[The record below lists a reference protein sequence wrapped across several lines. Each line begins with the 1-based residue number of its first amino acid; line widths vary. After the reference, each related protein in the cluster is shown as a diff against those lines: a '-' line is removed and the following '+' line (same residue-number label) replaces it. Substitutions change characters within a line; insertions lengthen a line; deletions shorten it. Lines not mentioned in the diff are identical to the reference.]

1 MRGAR
6 AYGLPCRTAPGLPGP
21 LLVGTGS
28 VGCVL
33 ILHHDLTSPASA
45 VALLR
50 VQRMLDEGARVG
62 LSPFDALG
70 LEISVPPT
78 RSLLEELGTHRER
91 AAELGLA
98 MRRPSRQPPT
108 LRAHLVGV
116 EVAEPSG
123 LGASWRWRCLR
134 AFWSEDRDLGETAT
148 LIDLATEAGL
158 EAAAVGQALEDRLA
172 VQRLRDHMLL
182 QRRRGIGGVPVLELD
197 GSFVPAEVS
206 DDDLRH
212 LAGL

>member
-1 MRGAR
+1 M
-6 AYGLPCRTAPGLPGP
+6 
-21 LLVGTGS
+21 
-28 VGCVL
+28 L

-50 VQRMLDEGARVG
+50 VQRLLDAGATIG
-62 LSPFDALG
+62 LSPFDVLG

-78 RSLLEELGTHRER
+78 RTLLEELEAHRDR

-108 LRAHLVGV
+108 LRAHLVGA
-116 EVAEPSG
+116 EVAEPAG

-134 AFWSEDRDLGETAT
+134 AFWSEDRDLADPAT
-148 LIDLATEAGL
+148 LVELGVDAGL
-158 EAAAVGQALEDRLA
+158 EADTVAQVLADRLA
-172 VQRLRDHMLL
+172 LQRLRDHMLL

-197 GSFVPAEVS
+197 GAFVPAELS

>member
-1 MRGAR
+1 M
-6 AYGLPCRTAPGLPGP
+6 LT
-21 LLVGTGS
+21 
-28 VGCVL
+28 
-33 ILHHDLTSPASA
+33 LHYDLTSPASA

-50 VQRMLDEGARVG
+50 VQRLLDEGATVG

-78 RSLLEELGTHRER
+78 RSLLEELGAHRDR
-91 AAELGLA
+91 AAQLGLA

-134 AFWSEDRDLGETAT
+134 AFWSEDRELGDPTT
-148 LIDLATEAGL
+148 LVALATDAGL
-158 EAAAVGQALEDRLA
+158 DAGGVERLLEDRLA
-172 VQRLRDHMLL
+172 VQRMRDHMLL